1 MHGLIN
7 RSIQC
12 FVRDTYGVDRWQAIA
27 EAVGIGPEGFES
39 MLVYDD
45 ALGSD
50 LLGEVVRQLDKP
62 EEMVLEDVGTY
73 LVSHANTEAIRRL
86 LRFGGETFVDFLHSL
101 DDLPDRAKLAVAD
114 LELPELELTDREDGN
129 FILHVRGM
137 HPGFAFVLVGVL
149 RTMADDY
156 GALVLLDHQ
165 SSPDGDRAVLIGVL
179 DSSFAEGRRFSL
191 ARRMQREVT

>member
-12 FVRDTYGVDRWQAIA
+12 FVRDTYGVERWLSIA
-27 EAVGIGPEGFES
+27 KAVGIGPEGFEA
-39 MLVYDD
+39 MLVYED
-45 ALGSD
+45 ALGNA
-50 LLGEVVRQLDKP
+50 LLREVVLQLDKP

-73 LVSHANTEAIRRL
+73 LVSHQNTEAIRRL
-86 LRFGGETFVDFLHSL
+86 LRFGGETFADFLHSL

-114 LELPELELTDREDGN
+114 LELPELELTDEDETN
-129 FILHVRGM
+129 FTLHVRGV

-156 GALVLLDHQ
+156 GALVLLDQ
-165 SSPDGDRAVLIGVL
+165 KCLGDGNMAITIGVL
-179 DSSFAEGRRFSL
+179 DSSFAEGRCFSL
-191 ARRMQREVT
+191 ARRPQQEVT